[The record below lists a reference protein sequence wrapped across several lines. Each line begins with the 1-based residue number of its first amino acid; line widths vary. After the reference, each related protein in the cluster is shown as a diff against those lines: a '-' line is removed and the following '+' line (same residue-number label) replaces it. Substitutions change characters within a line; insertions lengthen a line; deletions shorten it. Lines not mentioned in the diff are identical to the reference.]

1 MCSLSYD
8 QTSSASAKDVVEL
21 RVKQIQLVSR
31 FLSSPSLGLATQ
43 IHVPAGNAPVC
54 FWKAAYPN
62 LMYELSPERFGL
74 PIAAHMCSTNS
85 RRTFSK
91 LRMLAVE

>member
-31 FLSSPSLGLATQ
+31 FLLSPSLGLATQ

-62 LMYELSPERFGL
+62 LMYELSPERFGM
-74 PIAAHMCSTNS
+74 PIAAHMCSTTS
-85 RRTFSK
+85 RRPFSK

>member
-31 FLSSPSLGLATQ
+31 FLLSPSLGLATQ
-43 IHVPAGNAPVC
+43 IHVPAGNAPDC

-62 LMYELSPERFGL
+62 FMYELSPERFGL
-74 PIAAHMCSTNS
+74 PIAAHMCSTTS